1 MEYRIKECR
10 KQLGMTQEELSI
22 KSGVSREIISGLER
36 GTTRTTT
43 VQTLV
48 KIADALG
55 VPVKDIF
62 FEPVV

>member
-22 KSGVSREIISGLER
+22 KSGVSREIISGLES